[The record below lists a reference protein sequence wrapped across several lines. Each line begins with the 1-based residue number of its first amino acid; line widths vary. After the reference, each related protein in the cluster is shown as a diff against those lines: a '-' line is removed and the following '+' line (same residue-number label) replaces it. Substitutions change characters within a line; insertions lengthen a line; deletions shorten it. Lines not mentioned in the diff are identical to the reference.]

1 MKWDPALKLNH
12 VPFHQSATPSTDSEN
27 DMCKAVARRGSAIH
41 PIELESEAEN
51 TDCEDQLPNY
61 MPPPQPPPNKP
72 PRPPNS
78 PPPPVQ
84 QQQQPQHPP
93 PPPPK
98 SPQRIDCDGVTLNK
112 STKIEIMMAI
122 FI

>member
-1 MKWDPALKLNH
+1 MNQKKELAKVLYLLVVSEQATVPIQVPRLSYPLLRACFLNIIWINC
-12 VPFHQSATPSTDSEN
+12 V
-27 DMCKAVARRGSAIH
+27 
-41 PIELESEAEN
+41 
-51 TDCEDQLPNY
+51 NY

-72 PRPPNS
+72 PRPPKS

-98 SPQRIDCDGVTLNK
+98 SPQRIDCDGVTLDK
-112 STKIEIMMAI
+112 STKIEMMMAI
-122 FI
+122 LI